1 MIRVSVIIVAA
12 GSGTRLGAK
21 VPKAFVS
28 LNGKPMAEYSL
39 LACQDCKSAGEII
52 LVKPA
57 DHQINGLKYFDKYP
71 KLSAIVSGG
80 QERLDS
86 VRAGLKMVSQDPGII
101 LIHDAARPL
110 IRPEQIEAVIRAVKR
125 HGAAI
130 LAAPVND
137 TIKKARGG
145 IISGTM
151 DRSQLWKAQTPQGF
165 KASVLKSSHF
175 GRKKSPATDDSQLV
189 EMAGGKVHVV
199 PGDGSNMK
207 ITTPID
213 LEIASWLLKKRKRG

>member
-1 MIRVSVIIVAA
+1 MIRVSVIVVAA

-21 VPKAFVS
+21 IPKAFVS
-28 LNGKPMAEYSL
+28 LNGKPMVEYSL
-39 LACQDCKSAGEII
+39 QACQNCKSAGEII

-57 DHQINGLKYFDKYP
+57 DHPINGLKYFDRYP

-80 QERLDS
+80 QERLES
-86 VRAGLKMVSQDPGII
+86 VRAGLKMVSQDSRII

-110 IRPEQIEAVIRAVKR
+110 VRPEQIETVIKAVKK

-137 TIKKARGG
+137 TIKKASGG
-145 IISGTM
+145 SIAGTV

-175 GRKKSPATDDSQLV
+175 GRKKAPATDDSQLV
-189 EMAGGKVHVV
+189 EMAGARVHVV
-199 PGDGSNMK
+199 PGDDRNIK
-207 ITTPID
+207 ITTSID
-213 LEIASWLLKKRKRG
+213 LEIASWLLKNKK